1 MMRHGRFGTGIWFD
15 MMGMAFEAS
24 QVIPMRLMKIA
35 AGGAAGRREARRMV
49 HEKIVAAGSAGATL
63 ATGGSPEKVVR
74 QIRRKVRANR
84 RRLAK

>member
-1 MMRHGRFGTGIWFD
+1 MTRRRQMGPGIWFD
-15 MMGMAFEAS
+15 MVGMAFEAS

-49 HEKIVAAGSAGATL
+49 HEKIVAAGHAGATI
-63 ATGGSPEKVVR
+63 ASGGSPEKVVR

>member
-1 MMRHGRFGTGIWFD
+1 MARRRVIGPGIWFD

-35 AGGAAGRREARRMV
+35 AGGPAARREARRMV
-49 HEKIVAAGSAGATL
+49 HEKVVAAGHAGVTL